1 MEVYSG
7 NWGNAP
13 AANVPMDYSGKCFV
27 GLGDMASGSPARRPG
42 LDCYL
47 AFVWAEEIYLDPA
60 SFYDAFFNTN
70 ANLGPLNIPIWQG
83 DNGEDRLGVPPD
95 TYCPDGDFTNNL
107 GSGPD
112 WTEIGTVADAPHSPW
127 D

>member
-1 MEVYSG
+1 MV
-7 NWGNAP
+7 
-13 AANVPMDYSGKCFV
+13 
-27 GLGDMASGSPARRPG
+27 SGSPTLRAG

-60 SFYDAFFNTN
+60 TYWGAFFNEN
-70 ANLGPLNIPIWQG
+70 PYNGPLHTPLWQG
-83 DNGEDRLGVPPD
+83 ANGEDRLGVPPD

-112 WTEIGTVADAPHSPW
+112 WTEIGTVPAAPTSPT
-127 D
+127 DPG